1 MIRILSINFV
11 AQMSVKLLQ
20 IFYYYFR
27 HLCLCVHISDFYMH
41 KPIWTWA
48 NLLPK
53 QKPKS
58 QLCIWFVNLTPT
70 VWLLFYCIFH
80 CIFFFLPYLVTL
92 VFVVGAGCCV
102 IAAGLLWEFL
112 GFFNAHQCL
121 AIAHTDT
128 RLRSQRV
135 VILSYKAK
143 ASTWHPVPSP
153 SSRSFAAQLV
163 IVVIRA
169 FLVRIIK
176 HYLFYNGM
184 QLFFLLRKS
193 FGVSFI
199 NQAFSIPNVGIVLQK
214 FKNNR
219 N

>member
-1 MIRILSINFV
+1 M
-11 AQMSVKLLQ
+11 
-20 IFYYYFR
+20 Y
-27 HLCLCVHISDFYMH
+27 
-41 KPIWTWA
+41 
-48 NLLPK
+48 
-53 QKPKS
+53 
-58 QLCIWFVNLTPT
+58 
-70 VWLLFYCIFH
+70 
-80 CIFFFLPYLVTL
+80 FFFLPYLVTL

-121 AIAHTDT
+121 VIAHTDT

-169 FLVRIIK
+169 FCSHYKTLLVLQR
-176 HYLFYNGM
+176 NAA
-184 QLFFLLRKS
+184 FFTAKS

-199 NQAFSIPNVGIVLQK
+199 NQAFSIPNVGIVLQSLK
-214 FKNNR
+214 IIGINWKPQLNSEINLSLYALSNQYLLYSFITGERCVHLAAEAGHIDILRILVSHGADINARVSLR
-219 N
+219 NA